1 MSQEKVDKY
10 KEQKA
15 NRQKIMKREKRI
27 LRLEKAAAGL
37 VALIAVCWIGYSAY
51 GLITEDGSES
61 GVETTEIDV
70 SALSDYLVS
79 LSEEE

>member
-15 NRQKIMKREKRI
+15 NRQKIMKRERRI
-27 LRLEKAAAGL
+27 LRLEKAAVGL

-51 GLITEDGSES
+51 GLVTKDETDS
-61 GVETTEIDV
+61 GVMTTEIDV
-70 SALSDYLVS
+70 SALSDYLVG
-79 LSEEE
+79 LSEGE